1 MVKLITRSVKDAT
14 LTHPS
19 SSTTYSLLISVTS
32 SSLGTNFCRDK
43 YTISVSSSVS
53 LPGDRI
59 ITFDSISHSKSDQLG
74 NYKTNNRNP
83 SPLLCTR
90 ITHPRHNYIA
100 HYVTCLLLI
109 PSISDCSAAG
119 NARTFLGSCLSPVSV
134 GQYRNHN

>member
-1 MVKLITRSVKDAT
+1 MRHLLTRPLLL
-14 LTHPS
+14 LTH
-19 SSTTYSLLISVTS
+19 S
-32 SSLGTNFCRDK
+32 SSLPHHHPLVPTSAEINTKSLSPPQCLYPETGSLHLIPLATAKVINWGTTK
-43 YTISVSSSVS
+43 
-53 LPGDRI
+53 RI
-59 ITFDSISHSKSDQLG
+59 
-74 NYKTNNRNP
+74 RNP

-90 ITHPRHNYIA
+90 ITHPRHNYFA